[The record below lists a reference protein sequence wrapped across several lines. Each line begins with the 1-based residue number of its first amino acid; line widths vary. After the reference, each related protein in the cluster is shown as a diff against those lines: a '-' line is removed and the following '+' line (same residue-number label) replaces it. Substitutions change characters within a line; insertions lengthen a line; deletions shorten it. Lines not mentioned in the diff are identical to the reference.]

1 MANHLSA
8 IKRIRQSEKRRL
20 HNKYYAKSARNS
32 VRDLRN
38 LKDKKAAEEMFPKVA
53 AMLDKLAKKNIIH
66 PNKAGNLKSKLKKHV
81 NSI

>member
-8 IKRIRQSEKRRL
+8 IKRIRQSEKKRL
-20 HNKYYAKSARNS
+20 HNKYFAKSARNS

-38 LKDKKAAEEMFPKVA
+38 LKDKKAAEKLFPKVA

-66 PNKAGNLKSKLKKHV
+66 ANKAGNLKSKLKKHV